1 MKKIPVKF
9 VVLEPE
15 LRPSQ
20 RIPARPERLMF
31 SNAAKLMIKDN
42 QLETPVLM
50 SNKSHAII
58 ILSNLTIC
66 NKLLFIMNTNT
77 SLPCSKN
84 EAMFETGI
92 ENA

>member
-20 RIPARPERLMF
+20 RIPAGPERLMF

-42 QLETPVLM
+42 HLEIRVWVWRLKKYPAFNIVHLDYT
-50 SNKSHAII
+50 
-58 ILSNLTIC
+58 
-66 NKLLFIMNTNT
+66 
-77 SLPCSKN
+77 
-84 EAMFETGI
+84 
-92 ENA
+92 